1 MVDVPTDSAVII
13 TDVILDSST
22 DSKRDARLDQ
32 LSKAR
37 DSLKQ
42 KKRQR
47 DEDIADMKQK
57 LESISESLKSTTTK
71 NEAIPVPEIE
81 QVKRQRVTKEP
92 IVEDVHDTQDDSW
105 STSLIRTTAVVSLGA
120 ISWYMQNMYGTSKSR
135 PPLESSLKKKNE
147 NATKTPQTTMLSV
160 RDKISASI
168 IGRSGF
174 VS

>member
-1 MVDVPTDSAVII
+1 MIVDVPTDSAVTT
-13 TDVILDSST
+13 TDVIIDSST
-22 DSKRDARLDQ
+22 ESKRESRLDQ

-47 DEDIADMKQK
+47 DEDISDMKQK
-57 LESISESLKSTTTK
+57 LDSISDSLKATTTK
-71 NEAIPVPEIE
+71 SETIPEIE
-81 QVKRQRVTKEP
+81 QVKRQRVTKV
-92 IVEDVHDTQDDSW
+92 VEDVHDAQDESW

-120 ISWYMQNMYGTSKSR
+120 ISWYMQNMYGNSKAR
-135 PPLESSLKKKNE
+135 PPLESSFKKKNE
-147 NATKTPQTTMLSV
+147 NETKTPQTTMLSV

-174 VS
+174 MS

>member
-1 MVDVPTDSAVII
+1 MVDVPTDSAVIT
-13 TDVILDSST
+13 TDVILDSSV
-22 DSKRDARLDQ
+22 DSKRESRLDQ

-37 DSLKQ
+37 ESGKQ

-57 LESISESLKSTTTK
+57 LDSISDSLKSTK
-71 NEAIPVPEIE
+71 NEAIPEIE
-81 QVKRQRVTKEP
+81 QVKRQRVTKV
-92 IVEDVHDTQDDSW
+92 VEDVHDTQDDSW
-105 STSLIRTTAVVSLGA
+105 STSLIRTTAVISLGA
-120 ISWYMQNMYGTSKSR
+120 ISWYMQNMYGTSKAR

-147 NATKTPQTTMLSV
+147 NETKTPQTTMLSV
-160 RDKISASI
+160 RDKNSTAV

>member
-1 MVDVPTDSAVII
+1 MVDVPTDSAVIT
-13 TDVILDSST
+13 TDVILDSSL

-81 QVKRQRVTKEP
+81 QVKRQRVTKV
-92 IVEDVHDTQDDSW
+92 VEDVHDTQDDSW

-120 ISWYMQNMYGTSKSR
+120 ISWYMQNMYGTSKAR
-135 PPLESSLKKKNE
+135 PPLESSFKKKNE
-147 NATKTPQTTMLSV
+147 NETKTPQTTMLSV

>member
-1 MVDVPTDSAVII
+1 MVDVPTDSAVST

-22 DSKRDARLDQ
+22 DTKRESKLDQ

-37 DSLKQ
+37 ESAKQ

-47 DEDIADMKQK
+47 DEDISDMKQK
-57 LESISESLKSTTTK
+57 LDSISDSLNSTTTK
-71 NEAIPVPEIE
+71 SETIPEIE
-81 QVKRQRVTKEP
+81 QVKRQRVTK
-92 IVEDVHDTQDDSW
+92 VVQDVHDTQDESW

-120 ISWYMQNMYGTSKSR
+120 ISWYMQNMYGNSKAR
-135 PPLESSLKKKNE
+135 PPLESSFKKKNE
-147 NATKTPQTTMLSV
+147 NETKTPQTTMLSV
-160 RDKISASI
+160 RDKISAAV

>member
-1 MVDVPTDSAVII
+1 MIVDVPTDSAVIT
-13 TDVILDSST
+13 TDVIIDSST
-22 DSKRDARLDQ
+22 DSKRESRLDQ

-47 DEDIADMKQK
+47 DEDISDMKQK
-57 LESISESLKSTTTK
+57 LDSISDSLKATTTK
-71 NEAIPVPEIE
+71 SETIPEIE
-81 QVKRQRVTKEP
+81 QVKRQRVTKV
-92 IVEDVHDTQDDSW
+92 VEDVHDAQDESW

-120 ISWYMQNMYGTSKSR
+120 ISWYMQNMYGNSKAR
-135 PPLESSLKKKNE
+135 PPLESSFKKKNE
-147 NATKTPQTTMLSV
+147 NETKTPQTTMLSV
-160 RDKISASI
+160 RDKISTAI

>member
-1 MVDVPTDSAVII
+1 MVDVPTDSAVIT
-13 TDVILDSST
+13 TDVTIDYST
-22 DSKRDARLDQ
+22 DSKRESRLDQ

-37 DSLKQ
+37 ESAKQ

-57 LESISESLKSTTTK
+57 LDSISESLKSTTT
-71 NEAIPVPEIE
+71 NEATPVPEIE
-81 QVKRQRVTKEP
+81 QVKRQRVTKV
-92 IVEDVHDTQDDSW
+92 VEDVHDTQDDSW
-105 STSLIRTTAVVSLGA
+105 STSLIRTTAVISLGA
-120 ISWYMQNMYGTSKSR
+120 ISWYMQNMYGTSKAR

-147 NATKTPQTTMLSV
+147 NETKTPQTTMLSV
-160 RDKISASI
+160 RDKISTAV

>member
-1 MVDVPTDSAVII
+1 MVDVPTDSAVIT

-22 DSKRDARLDQ
+22 ESKRESRLDQ

-37 DSLKQ
+37 ESAKQ

-57 LESISESLKSTTTK
+57 LDSISDSLKSTTK
-71 NEAIPVPEIE
+71 NEAIPEIE

-105 STSLIRTTAVVSLGA
+105 STSLIRTTAVISLGA
-120 ISWYMQNMYGTSKSR
+120 ISWYMQNMYGTSKAR
-135 PPLESSLKKKNE
+135 PPLESSFKKKNE
-147 NATKTPQTTMLSV
+147 NETKTPQTTMLSV
-160 RDKISASI
+160 RDKISTAV

>member
-1 MVDVPTDSAVII
+1 MVDVPTDSAVIT

-120 ISWYMQNMYGTSKSR
+120 ISWYMQNMYGTSKAR
-135 PPLESSLKKKNE
+135 PPLESFLKKKNE